1 MRILFFLLPLSL
13 RASHSASHALLSADS
28 DRYREYVVDEH
39 GKANIMRREG
49 APQRRLRN
57 ERFKSLLQK
66 KRQDCQQMW
75 QDMARP
81 SQKPWAVERAL
92 RRQKL
97 WNLEQEMNQVHM
109 TSSTYQPKCTML
121 PDFRLKGEGGVAQ
134 AKDTIES
141 CMAACR
147 PRTNLAHGKSA
158 TALNSYSGTQ
168 PASAVDGKA
177 ETVWVSMPSTN
188 PFWQVDLGL
197 AKTIGDVWISLDT
210 TDLAVQPK
218 LVGAEVGLR
227 DTACATGSSSNGELL
242 EKLAMQIKGHQ
253 ATGTCAV
260 KSCGTISE
268 NSNFVNCKGQ
278 TGRFVVVKMTGQFS
292 ILGIS
297 QIEVWEDL
305 PSHMLAELQDSFHL
319 FAPILVGVR
328 NSACPAEGCSKT
340 GLLCGTLTV
349 SKAAGPYIVDCGGK
363 KAKYVWIELKGAGR
377 SIHVST
383 VEVEKSANCEQ
394 VAAYSGLRAAAEEGA
409 KYTSAICHTVG
420 KRGPIGPQGPKGKQ
434 GEEGPAGGVGKAGE
448 KGDVGEVGP
457 VGEQGEAGEEGP
469 EGIAADVTG
478 LATMGQLNI
487 AGGLCILVTVAIAV
501 ILMQKASPK
510 SGRRASGGPPKEEAV
525 EGEEGEAMPE
535 EGEEAAEGEM
545 MEEGEEQPM

>member
-1 MRILFFLLPLSL
+1 MGANQISYP
-13 RASHSASHALLSADS
+13 ASNVLDDQANTDAVSQEKTDPALVIALAADS
-28 DRYREYVVDEH
+28 SI
-39 GKANIMRREG
+39 GKVSI
-49 APQRRLRN
+49 
-57 ERFKSLLQK
+57 F
-66 KRQDCQQMW
+66 
-75 QDMARP
+75 P
-81 SQKPWAVERAL
+81 SQK
-92 RRQKL
+92 
-97 WNLEQEMNQVHM
+97 
-109 TSSTYQPKCTML
+109 TSKRHKFAP
-121 PDFRLKGEGGVAQ
+121 
-134 AKDTIES
+134 
-141 CMAACR
+141 
-147 PRTNLAHGKSA
+147 
-158 TALNSYSGTQ
+158 TAS
-168 PASAVDGKA
+168 
-177 ETVWVSMPSTN
+177 
-188 PFWQVDLGL
+188 
-197 AKTIGDVWISLDT
+197 
-210 TDLAVQPK
+210 
-218 LVGAEVGLR
+218 
-227 DTACATGSSSNGELL
+227 
-242 EKLAMQIKGHQ
+242 
-253 ATGTCAV
+253 
-260 KSCGTISE
+260 
-268 NSNFVNCKGQ
+268 
-278 TGRFVVVKMTGQFS
+278 
-292 ILGIS
+292 
-297 QIEVWEDL
+297 
-305 PSHMLAELQDSFHL
+305 
-319 FAPILVGVR
+319 APILVGVR

-394 VAAYSGLRAAAEEGA
+394 VVFEEKGGQKTCTHFAAYSGLRAAAEEGA